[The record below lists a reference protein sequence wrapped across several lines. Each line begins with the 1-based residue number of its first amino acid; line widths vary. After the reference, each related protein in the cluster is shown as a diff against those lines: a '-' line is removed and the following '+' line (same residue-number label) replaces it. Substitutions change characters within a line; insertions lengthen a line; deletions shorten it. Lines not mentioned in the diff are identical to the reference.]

1 MFPCE
6 ARARPIA
13 RPSAHEMVVPGP
25 PSYDVLMPWP
35 GGQLEDKV
43 VLVSGGASDI
53 GRATALRLAG
63 GGAAVA
69 IGDVSI
75 DGAAAVAESVERAG
89 GRAIGVQCD
98 VRQEESVAAF
108 VAQAVAAF
116 GAVHAIDH
124 NAAWSHPRLDTDAV
138 GVDLG
143 VWDRVIEITTR
154 GALLLARHAIP
165 VMAEGGGGSIVMI
178 SSGTST
184 IGEST
189 RVAYGAAKAALNQLT
204 RHLAVRYGREG
215 IRANAIAPGFILTET
230 ASNLVPEDV
239 QTRLAEANP
248 MRRLGTP
255 DDIARVVAFLCSDDA
270 AYVNG
275 QILHVDGGHQ
285 IAGMM

>member
-1 MFPCE
+1 MAPE
-6 ARARPIA
+6 
-13 RPSAHEMVVPGP
+13 
-25 PSYDVLMPWP
+25 
-35 GGQLEDKV
+35 GGQLDGKV

-63 GGAAVA
+63 EGAAVA
-69 IGDVSI
+69 VGDVNLE
-75 DGAAAVAESVERAG
+75 GAESVAEEIQTAG
-89 GRAIGVQCD
+89 GRALSARCD
-98 VRQEESVAAF
+98 VREER
-108 VAQAVAAF
+108 AVATLVEFAMATF
-116 GAVHAIDH
+116 GRVDAVDH

-143 VWDRVIEITTR
+143 VWERALEITTR

-165 VMAEGGGGSIVMI
+165 AMAAGGGGSIVTI

-189 RVAYGAAKAALNQLT
+189 RVAYGVAKAALNQLT
-204 RHLAVRYGREG
+204 RHLAVRYGRDG

-230 ASNLVPEDV
+230 ASAQVPADV
-239 QTRLAEANP
+239 QARLAEANP
-248 MRRLGTP
+248 TRRLGTP
-255 DDIARVVAFLCSDDA
+255 DDIARVVVFLCSDAA

-275 QILHVDGGHQ
+275 QVLHVDGGHQ